1 MSAMPMKLEIRD
13 LSFRYSRSSAHVL
26 QGVTLDLTGGTGLGI
41 LGRNGAGKS
50 TLLGAVTDTLHGERG
65 GTVRLAGLD
74 GLPRSMIGYAPQ
86 EIALYRLLTVRE
98 NLSVFATTLLGR
110 RRARQAADKAVTGY
124 GLESIADVPVF
135 RLSGGQRQ
143 LAHLAASFVHEPP
156 IRILDEPTNG
166 LDFQTRR
173 RLLGLVTEWH
183 AEKIIVVVTA
193 HYPEDIE
200 DMCSELALIHDGRVH
215 RIDSLAQFI
224 SGRKRRLRMAVR
236 DGDERGEFSAEIAS
250 TGLDDVAAAFG
261 ELRDLAPQGE
271 VERLE
276 LSGGSL
282 RQILMD
288 DPELRIY
295 VEKGD
300 SNG

>member
-1 MSAMPMKLEIRD
+1 MKLEIRD
-13 LSFRYSRSSAHVL
+13 LSFRYSGRSAYVL
-26 QGVTLDLTGGTGLGI
+26 QDVSLDLAGGTALGV

-50 TLLGAVTDTLHGERG
+50 TLLGAITDTLHGERD
-65 GTVRLAGLD
+65 GTVRLVGLD
-74 GLPRSMIGYAPQ
+74 ACPRSMIGYAPQ

-98 NLSVFATTLLGR
+98 NLSVFATMLLGR
-110 RRARQAADKAVTGY
+110 QRARQAADKAIADY
-124 GLESIADVPVF
+124 GLESIAGVPVF

-143 LAHLAASFVHEPP
+143 LAHLAASLVHEPP

-173 RLLGLVTEWH
+173 HLLDLISRWN

-200 DMCSELALIHDGRVH
+200 DMCHELALIHDGRVH
-215 RIDSLAQFI
+215 RIDSLSQFVG
-224 SGRKRRLRMAVR
+224 GRKRRLRITIR
-236 DGDERGEFSAEIAS
+236 DGNEQGEFSAEIAS
-250 TGLDDVAAAFG
+250 TRLNDIVAVLG
-261 ELRDLAPQGE
+261 ELRDLAHEGE

-276 LSGGSL
+276 LSGGTL

-295 VEKGD
+295 VERGD
-300 SNG
+300 PHG